1 MFESALHAN
10 EVDELLLN
18 DELRTELEFYFD
30 ESINLV
36 NSSQFS
42 LPLRLENDFL
52 TCLLEWETAPML
64 PIYRWFDPE
73 MRLPHPANLCPEE
86 LPMILHEV
94 VDRLYDQ
101 KVVLD
106 FTDHL
111 TDSELYR
118 LIYQDIL
125 PTKEKKLEHRCGYI
139 HWDCSR
145 AGDDPHLWL
154 AYYASDDD
162 REFWEEMSLQPLPPK
177 MVPPYP
183 RDLPSDPI
191 W

>member
-1 MFESALHAN
+1 MFESALHVS

-18 DELRTELEFYFD
+18 AELRTELDFYFD
-30 ESINLV
+30 ESPGFV
-36 NSSQFS
+36 NSNQFS
-42 LPLRLENDFL
+42 LPLQVENDFL
-52 TCLLEWETAPML
+52 TCLLEWETAPLL
-64 PIYRWFDPE
+64 PVYRWFEPE
-73 MRLPHPANLCPEE
+73 MRLPHPDNLRQEH
-86 LPMILHEV
+86 LPTLLSEV
-94 VDRLYDQ
+94 IDRLYD
-101 KVVLD
+101 KKIVLD

-125 PTKEKKLEHRCGYI
+125 PAREKRLTHRCGYI

-145 AGDDPHLWL
+145 TGEDPDLWL

-162 REFWEEMSLQPLPPK
+162 RECWAEMFLQPLPPK
-177 MVPPYP
+177 MIPPYQ
-183 RDLPSDPI
+183 RDLPSDPD